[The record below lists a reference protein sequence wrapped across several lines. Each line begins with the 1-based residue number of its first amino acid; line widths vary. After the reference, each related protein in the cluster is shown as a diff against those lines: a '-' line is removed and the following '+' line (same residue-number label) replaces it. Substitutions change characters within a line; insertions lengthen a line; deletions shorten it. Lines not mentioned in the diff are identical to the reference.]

1 MPAFLDIIGGNGWLR
16 GCLPMLNRF
25 GSSVPPLLLS
35 ERIRNLPRKKMALA
49 GTTFVMGLCF
59 LLLSAIWWFTRG
71 EFEAMPYVFLLVYAV
86 FFMTTG
92 IAQLLSN
99 TLIGKLVTATTRG
112 RLAAVGSII
121 GGTIAVG
128 CAWFLLQNW
137 MGETTGRFDAVF
149 GFTGIAFVIA
159 SVVALTFDEP
169 LDNEKKEIQKSW
181 PLLKSTFRIVTE
193 DRNFRRLMIVAS
205 MFGMCVVLTP
215 HYQTLARERLD
226 VSFRSLIPWVIAQHI
241 GASLIT
247 VPTGWMADR
256 FGNRIVL
263 QVLMISLCVTPVLGL
278 ILSHA
283 GDAGRT
289 LFPVVFFLLG
299 LIPITV
305 RFLTNYTLEVTDR
318 NNHPLY
324 LSTLGLF
331 ISLPVIASSI
341 AFGALVDVLG
351 FEAVFCMVLA
361 FQLVALV
368 MTFRLEEPRQT
379 GVEVEI

>member
-1 MPAFLDIIGGNGWLR
+1 
-16 GCLPMLNRF
+16 MLNRF

-35 ERIRNLPRKKMALA
+35 ERVRNLPRKKMALA
-49 GTTFVMGLCF
+49 STTFIMGLCF
-59 LLLSAIWWFTRG
+59 LALSSVWWLTLG
-71 EFEAMPYVFLLVYAV
+71 EFEAMPYVFLLIYAI
-86 FFMTTG
+86 FFMATG
-92 IAQLLSN
+92 VAQLLSN

-112 RLAAVGSII
+112 RLAAVGSIV
-121 GGTIAVG
+121 GGTIAVA

-137 MGETTGRFDAVF
+137 MGENTGRFDAVF

-159 SVVALTFDEP
+159 SLLALTFDEP
-169 LDNEKKEIQKSW
+169 VDEEKKELQKSW
-181 PLLKSTFRIVTE
+181 PLLKSTFRVVVE
-193 DRNFRRLMIVAS
+193 DRNFRRLMVVAS

-215 HYQTLARERLD
+215 HYQTLARERLE

-263 QVLMISLCVTPVLGL
+263 QVLMVSLCVTPVLGL
-278 ILSHA
+278 LLSHA
-283 GDAGRT
+283 GDTGRT

-305 RFLTNYTLEVTDR
+305 RFLTNYTLEVTDQE
-318 NNHPLY
+318 NHPLY

-331 ISLPVIASSI
+331 ISLPVIATSI
-341 AFGALVDVLG
+341 TFGALVDLLG
-351 FEAVFCMVLA
+351 FEAVFCVVLA
-361 FQLVALV
+361 FLLVALV
-368 MTFRLEEPRQT
+368 MTFRLQEPRKVAVET
-379 GVEVEI
+379 GNQLS